1 MLEKLKQ
8 DIEIAKSRQFYILKC
23 VSDEIVLKNKSKKD
37 IIEQI
42 SKFSEIILV
51 QDSYNYLINMPMHSV
66 SKDTVEELIQKVKE
80 LEAKYQE
87 LLNTSCEQLWINDIK
102 DLKF

>member
-1 MLEKLKQ
+1 
-8 DIEIAKSRQFYILKC
+8 
-23 VSDEIVLKNKSKKD
+23 
-37 IIEQI
+37 
-42 SKFSEIILV
+42 
-51 QDSYNYLINMPMHSV
+51 MHSV

-87 LLNTSCEQLWINDIK
+87 LFNTSCEQLWLNDIK